1 MTQFVLLFIKLLYSD
16 YGNLMA
22 VYNELFYVAELNSR
36 MVTPVHLNQ
45 EVDSAL
51 MLAILLIGF
60 QMYF

>member
-1 MTQFVLLFIKLLYSD
+1 MTQFVLLFIELLYSD
-16 YGNLMA
+16 SGNLMA
-22 VYNELFYVAELNSR
+22 VYNQLFYVAELNSR